1 MKTLSRY
8 YHLIFVLIVFLYLLY
23 AGIYIYKTS
32 FTISGQRY
40 FVLFDDAMVSMR
52 YAKNLAEGH
61 GLLWNPGGERVE
73 GYSNPLWVL
82 FMTIFHLFPIPASK
96 ISLCIQASGALLLAA
111 NLFFVKKIV
120 ETLTDNPLISLLTVF
135 LTAFYIPLNNW
146 GLQGMEVCLLTLI
159 LNIALWGMLR
169 TLQTSTFSFWPY
181 LLLGIGTLVRIDMV
195 VLFVAALIFFIIA
208 DTPHRRQH
216 LIWGISLLALF
227 LVGQTLFRW
236 LYYGDF
242 LPNAYYLKMTGVP
255 LWYRAGHGFFVFF
268 QSIWVG
274 NWVLFLIPLYLLA
287 TQRDKATFLLFALV
301 AAQSL
306 YSIYVGGDSWEDK
319 GGTNRFVST
328 VMPIFFV
335 LFCYALDKIRQA
347 LAQIELLPPKI
358 RVSSQASQWALAI
371 FVFISLFSFNT
382 LLEQDALKKWLL
394 IKRPI
399 FVQGTMHNT
408 EIGMT
413 VSKITTKQAQVAV
426 ITAGAI
432 PYISDR
438 YTIDMLGKNDKR
450 VARGKMHIKY
460 NLDALEYH
468 YRPGHNKWD
477 AAYSI
482 GELKPDVVA
491 QTMAGAFDEDT
502 APYLEGNYI
511 LVYIGGNA
519 YYLRNGS
526 PDVLWDKVAE
536 LKDPEGTTPKP
547 SPEEE

>member
-8 YHLIFVLIVFLYLLY
+8 YQVIFILIVILYLLY

-40 FVLFDDAMVSMR
+40 FMLFDDAMVSMR
-52 YAKNLAEGH
+52 YARNLADGY
-61 GLLWNPGGERVE
+61 GLIWNPGGERVE
-73 GYSNPLWVL
+73 GFSNPLWVL
-82 FMTIFHLFPIPASK
+82 FMAIFHLFPIPASK
-96 ISLCIQASGALLLAA
+96 ISLFIQASGALLLSA
-111 NLFFVKKIV
+111 NLFYVKKIA
-120 ETLTDNPLISLLTVF
+120 ETFTDNPLIALLAVF

-159 LNIALWGMLR
+159 LNIALWKMLR

-181 LLLGIGTLVRIDMV
+181 LLLGIGTLIRIDMA
-195 VLFVAALIFFIIA
+195 VLLVTAVIFLIIV

-236 LYYGDF
+236 LYFGDF
-242 LPNAYYLKMTGVP
+242 LPNTYYLKMTGVP

-268 QSIWVG
+268 QSIWVS

-287 TQRDKATFLLFALV
+287 THHDKATILLFALV
-301 AAQSL
+301 AAQSF
-306 YSIYVGGDSWEDK
+306 YSVYVGGDSWEDK
-319 GGTNRFVST
+319 GGTNRFIST
-328 VMPIFFV
+328 VMPVFFV
-335 LFCYALDKIRQA
+335 LFCYALEKIRQVFTKTD
-347 LAQIELLPPKI
+347 LLPTKI
-358 RVSSQASQWALAI
+358 RVSSQASQWVMTL
-371 FVFISLFSFNT
+371 FVFVSLFSFNT

-408 EIGMT
+408 EIGLT
-413 VSKITTKQAQVAV
+413 VEKITTKQAEISV

-438 YTIDMLGKNDKR
+438 YTIDMLGKNDKQ
-450 VARGKMHIKY
+450 VAREKMHIKY
-460 NLDALEYH
+460 NLDALEYE

-477 AAYSI
+477 AKYSI

-491 QTMAGAFDEDT
+491 QTMAGAFDEDA
-502 APYLEGNYI
+502 APYLEGNYTLI
-511 LVYIGGNA
+511 YIDGNA
-519 YYLRNGS
+519 YYLLNSS
-526 PDVLWDKVAE
+526 PNILWDKIAE
-536 LKDPEGTTPKP
+536 LKDPEGITPKP
-547 SPEEE
+547 NPEED